1 MNNDFQVLN
10 CEVLL
15 QTMSYLLIFSLF
27 YIFFNS
33 EYTIEFCEVTYIV
46 DPVAHTVHTQ
56 LEQLVPYTCVLCS
69 FICVCCFAVHYTV
82 HFCGLLIM
90 ISLFLVDKYSR
101 SNGWSLD
108 QNDLSMNFE
117 DIKWKIMKQTHKEI
131 DKQFYLLTSRSIW
144 FSYKL

>member
-69 FICVCCFAVHYTV
+69 FICVCCFAVHSIL
-82 HFCGLLIM
+82 C
-90 ISLFLVDKYSR
+90 ISVACLWWFRYS
-101 SNGWSLD
+101 
-108 QNDLSMNFE
+108 
-117 DIKWKIMKQTHKEI
+117 
-131 DKQFYLLTSRSIW
+131 LLTSIQDQMGEVWIKMTFLWISKTYSERWWS
-144 FSYKL
+144 KLTKKLINNSTYLLRGLYRLIFV